1 MKEAMCSIV
10 FKTDKFMNLVCDHQ
24 LKTVLEG
31 DSEVRDVISIDTP
44 NELVNIEMKLI
55 KSFMVTTLYSG
66 DSRDT
71 AVTLIY
77 KNNTRYTIFIPSD
90 VAVKLSSMWKE
101 DHTGDYIKVVGEHSV
116 LIIRIKDV
124 IMVQFHKMRG
134 DSNIEK
140 PVPVKTPKP
149 ADIKPVIK
157 RRAPKVIIKPTHQLN
172 DSIKPTPLEKRAKR
186 GSDIDSRLFAA
197 ASSMKVVK

>member
-71 AVTLIY
+71 AVTMIY

-134 DSNIEK
+134 DNNIEK
-140 PVPVKTPKP
+140 PEPKP
-149 ADIKPVIK
+149 VVIK
-157 RRAPKVIIKPTHQLN
+157 QPIKRKALKVIIKPTHQLN
-172 DSIKPTPLEKRAKR
+172 DSIPPTPLEKRAKR